1 MPRRIGGCTRMGI
14 IAGGLLAL
22 FTWMDDHA
30 WAGPHAGTPDPSS
43 RMLTFDGIA
52 NLELQPVEECSSLF
66 PAIMADLTGPT
77 TIEVMPER
85 VKKVR
90 EAAIRSMNLAG
101 GGGTSDPAG
110 SFFDISI
117 MLDPTRD
124 SFWQVRIPEPGPS
137 ESFFDVF
144 FILDLPDPNGNM
156 LMLRSKVP
164 VHLMAMTGR
173 PPNPNQES
181 FPLLEARFESNQPV
195 DFFRLTQG
203 NAYPPN
209 PCMKL
214 KQMSF
219 VPVNPSAAII
229 KRELIQIEKKLDQLL
244 RSSNPPG
251 LPPTDGQNN

>member
-22 FTWMDDHA
+22 FTWMGDHA
-30 WAGPHAGTPDPSS
+30 WAVGGGTPDPSS

-52 NLELQPVEECSSLF
+52 SLTLEPLSGCPNL
-66 PAIMADLTGPT
+66 PAVQADLTGSMT
-77 TIEVMPER
+77 MEVKSDR
-85 VKKVR
+85 VQKVR
-90 EAAIRSMNLAG
+90 EAAIRSLNLAG
-101 GGGTSDPAG
+101 GGGTPDPAG

-124 SFWQVRIPEPGPS
+124 SVGTINPGPPAD
-137 ESFFDVF
+137 SFFDVF
-144 FILDLPDPNGNM
+144 FILDLPDPSGNM
-156 LMLRSKVP
+156 LMLHSDVP

-181 FPLLEARFESNQPV
+181 FPFLEARFESNQPV
-195 DFFRLTQG
+195 VFFLPPPG
-203 NAYPPN
+203 NGYPPN
-209 PCMKL
+209 PCMEL
-214 KQMSF
+214 KAMSF
-219 VPVNPSAAII
+219 VPVNPSSAII

-251 LPPTDGQNN
+251 SPPTDGQTN